1 MDFFKLSS
9 YIPQYKEN
17 DSLIIAGPCSAESKE
32 QILNTAKE
40 IAKNKKV
47 HIFRS
52 GIWKPRTR
60 PGNFEGVGEKGLKWL
75 QDVKKETQLLTAT
88 EIAKPEH
95 IDLALKYN
103 IDILWIGART
113 VSNPFS
119 MQEIAKHLKD
129 IDIPIFIKNP
139 INPDLGLWQGAIERI
154 AQYGNKKIAAIHR
167 GFFPFEE
174 TKYRN
179 IPKWELA
186 IELKQKFHSLPIIC
200 DPSHI
205 SGNSNYIAEISQ
217 KALDLNLDG
226 LMIETHNNPTKA
238 LSDAKQ
244 QITPSQLKS
253 ILEKLIFRKPILNEK
268 KYILEQYR
276 EQIDSIDQQLLELL
290 MQRMKIIN
298 QIGHFKLNNKI
309 TILQLRRWENIIK
322 TRIEFGKEMNL
333 PASFIKDILQIIH
346 KESIRQ
352 QNEIMNTPPN

>member
-1 MDFFKLSS
+1 MDFLKLSS
-9 YIPQYKEN
+9 YIPQYNEQ
-17 DSLIIAGPCSAESKE
+17 DTLIIAGPCSAETKE
-32 QILNTAKE
+32 QVVNTATE
-40 IAKNKKV
+40 IAQNKKV

-60 PGNFEGVGEKGLKWL
+60 PGNFEGVGEEGLKWL
-75 QDVKKETQLLTAT
+75 QEVKKKTQLLTAT
-88 EIAKPEH
+88 EVAKAEH
-95 IDLALKYN
+95 IDLALKYGV
-103 IDILWIGART
+103 DILWIGART

-129 IDIPIFIKNP
+129 IDIPVFIKNP
-139 INPDLGLWQGAIERI
+139 INPDLSLWQGAIERI
-154 AQYGNKKIAAIHR
+154 AQYGNKKVAAIHR

-205 SGNSNYIAEISQ
+205 SGNSDYIAEIAQ

-244 QITPSQLKS
+244 QITPSQLNNILEHLVIRQS
-253 ILEKLIFRKPILNEK
+253 ILDDK
-268 KYILEQYR
+268 KNILEQYR

-298 QIGHFKLNNKI
+298 QIGHFKLDNKI
-309 TILQLRRWENIIK
+309 TILQLRRWEKIIK

-333 PASFIKDILQIIH
+333 PAAFIKDILQIIH

-352 QNEIMNTPPN
+352 QNEIMNKPKI